1 MTDTAGMEL
10 RLYRPG
16 DWENVH
22 AFIKANWRDDH
33 PFSKKALF
41 DWQFGGFGNEEG
53 RIGSVLLFHEGALIG
68 FRGVIPGLYQVPDE
82 KGGTTVFPGG
92 SLALWMIR
100 EDYRGK
106 GLASVMHRE
115 AQSRMQV
122 ITGAGSHPKTS
133 VPVYLK
139 FGFTLLETMNR
150 YVVPLEAE
158 GYRRLLP
165 GEVPPGEIED
175 WSATVRKFGG
185 GVDPCTP
192 DVERLGAHWKET
204 TFPLRIFSLFRNAG
218 FWKWRYVESA
228 GFRYLFFGDVRQSG
242 AVVARIEKIHGA
254 EDNSLNGRRV
264 LRIIE
269 IVPADGRAWQGKEDP
284 ALGALLQGVLRWGID
299 HECLAADFHCT
310 NGRFFPTLKS
320 AGFRRQDFKE
330 GPPECN
336 LAHLFQ
342 PFRFVTRPINALYHI
357 EIPGRGL
364 VKPDFEETHMVKS
377 ENDMD
382 RPNVYDFE
390 GLL

>member
-10 RLYRPG
+10 RLYRPE

-33 PFSKKALF
+33 PFGKKALF

-53 RIGSVLLFHEGALIG
+53 KVGSVLLFHEGALIG
-68 FRGVIPGLYQVPDE
+68 FRGVIPGLYQVPDGD
-82 KGGTTVFPGG
+82 GGMTILPGG

-139 FGFTLLETMNR
+139 FGFTLLDTMNR
-150 YVVPLEAE
+150 FVAPLEAE
-158 GYRRLLP
+158 GYSQLLP
-165 GEVPPGEIED
+165 GEVPPGEIEE
-175 WSATVRKFGG
+175 WSESVRKFPG
-185 GVDPCTP
+185 GVEPTAP

-204 TFPLRIFSLFRNAG
+204 TFPLRIFSIFRNAG

-228 GFRYLFFGDVRQSG
+228 GFRYLFFGDVQRAG
-242 AVVARIEKIHGA
+242 VVVGRVEKIHGA
-254 EDNSLNGRRV
+254 EDRALNGRTV

-269 IVPADGRAWQGKEDP
+269 IIPADGRAWQGEEDP
-284 ALGALLQGVLRWGID
+284 DLALLLQGVLRWGTD
-299 HECLAADFHCT
+299 HGCLAADFHCS
-310 NGRFFPTLKS
+310 NGRFFPTLKR
-320 AGFRRQDFKE
+320 AGFRRQDFK
-330 GPPECN
+330 GGSPECN

-364 VKPDFEETHMVKS
+364 VKPDFEDTHMVKS

-382 RPNVYDFE
+382 RPNIHDFE